1 MKTKTITTKTLIYM
15 IFTLYVS
22 CIVLLKVSMNTLFS
36 ILVLLIASMFVFDAR
51 YSFFVLLQLYLLR
64 RYLIINDTLVS
75 TIYSL
80 EILIAVIFRFV
91 TKKERMKFPATL
103 VFFISSVVSAELT
116 AAFIDLS
123 QGYKMYD
130 GIKSLLSDLTYIIF
144 SVDVLSNSERK
155 SIFSNDANIR
165 AARVCSLFC
174 PMIVM
179 MLFYV
184 LNVPLLQRAI
194 YVSDIIAT
202 TTTAYT
208 RVDPN
213 FLSVD
218 LIILSSMIM
227 RRDRKEY
234 ITFLALFF
242 VFNIFYLFSVTGFVL
257 LFVSLYFIIREQK
270 KVVRRLLLEIT
281 LFICALLIIFT
292 IWTIKYIPQRAT
304 VGNTQSGITDFLL
317 TGRVKTWR
325 AYLLSIADAPLFGHG
340 NNTWRY
346 VSRYLGFNHL
356 AHNSFLQNF
365 ANYGILYSASIYLII
380 IGSSLHR
387 REKELFRVFL
397 LWFLSSLVLSYWG
410 GFPNFFCSVYI
421 ILGREAYIQD
431 VNAPY
436 SNSPSGVVYDQE
448 T

>member
-1 MKTKTITTKTLIYM
+1 MNTKRITTKTLIYM
-15 IFTLYVS
+15 AFSLYVS
-22 CIVLLKVSMNTLFS
+22 CIVLLKVGVNTLFS
-36 ILVLLIASMFVFDAR
+36 ILALLIASTLVFDAR
-51 YSFFVLLQLYLLR
+51 YSFFVLVQLYLLR
-64 RYLIINDTLVS
+64 RYVIINDTYAS

-91 TKKERMKFPATL
+91 TEKKPMKIPHTL
-103 VFFISSVVSAELT
+103 VFFISSVVSADLT
-116 AAFIDLS
+116 AVFMDMS
-123 QGYKMYD
+123 QGYKMGD
-130 GIKSLLSDLTYIIF
+130 GMKELLFHLVFIVI
-144 SVDVLSNSERK
+144 SVDVLSNSEGK
-155 SIFSNDANIR
+155 SIFSADYNTKH
-165 AARVCSLFC
+165 ARVCSLFL

-194 YVSDIIAT
+194 YLSDIIAT
-202 TTTAYT
+202 TTTSYT

-213 FLSVD
+213 FLSAD

-242 VFNIFYLFSVTGFVL
+242 FFNIFYLFSVTGFVL
-257 LFVSLYFIIREQK
+257 LFVSLYFIIRDQK
-270 KVVRRLLLEIT
+270 KAIRRLLLEIT
-281 LFICALLIIFT
+281 LFICVVLIIFA
-292 IWTIKYIPQRAT
+292 IWNIKYASQEVT
-304 VGNTQSGITDFLL
+304 TGNTQNGIANFIL